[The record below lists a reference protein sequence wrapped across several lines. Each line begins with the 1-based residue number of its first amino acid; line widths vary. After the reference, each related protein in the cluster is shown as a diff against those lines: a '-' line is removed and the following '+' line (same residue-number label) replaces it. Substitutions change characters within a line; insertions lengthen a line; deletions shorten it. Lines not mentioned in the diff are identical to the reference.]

1 MVKFLYYLKKFFCFM
16 IITIAG
22 TVGSGKSTV
31 GRIIAKRL
39 GLKHYSIGDLMRE
52 MAEQRKISLMDIS
65 KLAEKDRSIDEEL
78 DQRQISLGMEDD
90 DFVIDGRLS
99 FHFIPKSFK
108 IFLDADELVRAK
120 RVLADNIRK
129 EHNINLNN
137 TVENMKRRVLSE
149 KKRYRKYYKIN
160 PYSKKLY
167 DLIVDTTKLSPNEVA
182 DTIIDFVENEQ

>member
-1 MVKFLYYLKKFFCFM
+1 M

-52 MAEQRKISLMDIS
+52 MAEQRKISLMEIS

-78 DQRQISLGMEDD
+78 DQRQISHGMEED

-160 PYSKKLY
+160 PYSKKFY
-167 DLIVDTTKLSPNEVA
+167 DLIVDTTKLSPNDVA
-182 DTIIDFVENEQ
+182 DTIIDFVENAP